1 MYTEETMECEYKFFE
16 NGMIELRGVSKSFMA
31 GNDRIDILK
40 DVNLVIEK
48 GEKVAI
54 VGPSGSGKTTL
65 LSLIAGLDTPQ
76 GGTIAVAGTDL
87 SKLDEQALARFRNQT
102 VGIVFQS
109 FELIAPFTALEN
121 VLTPLDIAGETDM
134 TRGEE
139 WLRSVGLEHRRDAL
153 PGTLSGGEKQRVAIA
168 RALAMNPAVVLA
180 DEPTGSLDRLT
191 GKRIIDLLIAEVERS
206 RSTLLVITH
215 DLSISEKMDRVFELR
230 DQTLHEIS

>member
-1 MYTEETMECEYKFFE
+1 
-16 NGMIELRGVSKSFMA
+16 MIELRGVSKSFMS
-31 GNDRIDILK
+31 GSDRIDILK

-87 SKLDEQALARFRNQT
+87 SKLDERALARFRNQT

-121 VLTPLDIAGETDM
+121 VLTPLDIAGEKDT

-139 WLRSVGLEHRRDAL
+139 WLSSVGLEHRRDAF

-206 RSTLLVITH
+206 HSTLLVITH

>member
-1 MYTEETMECEYKFFE
+1 MS
-16 NGMIELRGVSKSFMA
+16 GS
-31 GNDRIDILK
+31 DHIDILK

-65 LSLIAGLDTPQ
+65 LSLIAGLDTLQ
-76 GGTIAVAGTDL
+76 SGTIAVAGTDL
-87 SKLDEQALARFRNQT
+87 SKLDERALARFRNQT
-102 VGIVFQS
+102 VGIIFQS

-121 VLTPLDIAGETDM
+121 ILTPLDIAGEKDM

-139 WLRSVGLEHRRDAL
+139 WLQSVGLEHRRDAL

-168 RALAMNPAVVLA
+168 RALAMNPAIVLA